1 MKKLV
6 FGLIAVV
13 MLSVSSF
20 ANQNNS
26 PENKEKKSNDEKET
40 VVGRIK
46 IHFHGGNLCWL
57 SGSACEG
64 DILIEWKTAPPKDI
78 NPIDVPACYHIMTME
93 TTLFEKTDQRLE
105 ARVFTAEETEDGS
118 TIFIPAQV
126 AQYSKELDAF
136 VVYATSVK

>member
-1 MKKLV
+1 
-6 FGLIAVV
+6 
-13 MLSVSSF
+13 MLG
-20 ANQNNS
+20 
-26 PENKEKKSNDEKET
+26 K
-40 VVGRIK
+40 IK

-64 DILIEWKTAPPKDI
+64 TILIEWKTAPPKDVD
-78 NPIDVPACYHIMTME
+78 PIDPPACYNIMTME
-93 TTLFEKTDQRLE
+93 TTLFEKADQRLE